1 MINFDDVM
9 TKIINEEELSSF
21 GFVSNNICKQIL
33 RVVLY
38 NMKSII
44 NDEDTNINNIN
55 KLYEDLIWQ

>member
-9 TKIINEEELSSF
+9 IKIVNEEELSSF
-21 GFVSNNICKQIL
+21 GFVSDNICKQIL

-38 NMKSII
+38 NMKAII

-55 KLYEDLIWQ
+55 NLYNELT

>member
-9 TKIINEEELSSF
+9 TKIVNEEELSSF
-21 GFVSNNICKQIL
+21 GFVSDNICKQIL

-38 NMKSII
+38 NMKAII

-55 KLYEDLIWQ
+55 NLYNELT

>member
-1 MINFDDVM
+1 MINFNDVM
-9 TKIINEEELSSF
+9 IKIVNEEELSSF
-21 GFVSNNICKQIL
+21 GFISDNICKQIL

-55 KLYEDLIWQ
+55 KLYNELT

>member
-1 MINFDDVM
+1 MINFDNVM
-9 TKIINEEELSSF
+9 AKIVNEEELSSF

-38 NMKSII
+38 NMKAII

-55 KLYEDLIWQ
+55 NLYNELT

>member
-9 TKIINEEELSSF
+9 SKIVNEEELSSF
-21 GFVSNNICKQIL
+21 GFVSDNICKQIL

-38 NMKSII
+38 NMKAII

-55 KLYEDLIWQ
+55 NLYNELT

>member
-1 MINFDDVM
+1 MINFNDVM
-9 TKIINEEELSSF
+9 TKIVNEEELSSF
-21 GFVSNNICKQIL
+21 GFVSDSICKQIL

-55 KLYEDLIWQ
+55 ELYNKLT

>member
-9 TKIINEEELSSF
+9 TKIVNEEELSSF
-21 GFVSNNICKQIL
+21 GFVSDNICKQIL

-44 NDEDTNINNIN
+44 NDEDANINNIN
-55 KLYEDLIWQ
+55 KLYNELT

>member
-1 MINFDDVM
+1 MINFNNVM
-9 TKIINEEELSSF
+9 AKIVNEEELSSF
-21 GFVSNNICKQIL
+21 GFVSDDICKQIL

-55 KLYEDLIWQ
+55 NLYNELI

>member
-9 TKIINEEELSSF
+9 TKIVNEEELSSF
-21 GFVSNNICKQIL
+21 GFVSDNICKQIL

-55 KLYEDLIWQ
+55 KLYNELV

>member
-1 MINFDDVM
+1 MINFDYVM
-9 TKIINEEELSSF
+9 AKIVNEEELSSF

-33 RVVLY
+33 RVILY

-55 KLYEDLIWQ
+55 KLYNELT